1 MGAKIGASRSFQ
13 AIHYGIEKTPQ
24 LLYFKHGVPGLFE
37 GDMGDFPAIYNWL
50 VRQKRSA
57 GIQHVSDAIL
67 ENVIDSFDYV
77 AAIFTGQTLNMG
89 HAHTT
94 TAKS

>member
-1 MGAKIGASRSFQ
+1 MPRPQ

-24 LLYFKHGVPGLFE
+24 LLYFKHGVPGLFD
-37 GDMGDFPAIYNWL
+37 GDMSNFPEIYNWL
-50 VRQKRSA
+50 VRQKKSA

-77 AAIFTGQTLNMG
+77 AAIFTGKDQGTSLAPAEVAYGFN
-89 HAHTT
+89 
-94 TAKS
+94 S